1 MSVKSK
7 LILGFLSISMFIIF
21 NGLVNFV
28 SINKI
33 DTSLKNIT
41 ESTIIQ
47 KKLIS
52 DAILYSE
59 KAMSTLK
66 SYTLSHLDDD
76 KKITQVTTEV
86 LSLKNSLKK
95 LKKLKIENSKQIDEA
110 IKKAEDFNSI
120 IKELVAIHKQKSN
133 LYFDYNGKLYTLDL
147 FFYKLES
154 LNYKI
159 FESVEEYVFHDGT
172 QNFVLDYK
180 ASEFHQ
186 WNSKVEI
193 KNRKLAKY
201 IEKYKKS
208 NVKFYN
214 SLKKLVS
221 STNKEEAYVNN
232 NINDLQSLKKSGSKI
247 IRNST
252 KMISMLQQTE
262 RMNFDSLVASSN
274 SIKDIL
280 TKIETSI
287 DNSLKIAKQESNDTL
302 QKAFYINLIIIA
314 LAIIFSI
321 IIATYVS
328 NSISKSLD
336 KFQKGLLSFFD
347 FLNKDNSTINRLDE
361 TGEQEISSMV
371 KVVNKNIQNVQSTI
385 KANDDL
391 INEVKSI
398 VQNIKSGDL
407 SKRIQT
413 QTEDKSLN
421 ELKNVM
427 NDMLETTSSNV
438 NSNITDI
445 LNTLDKFAHYNFV
458 NNIPNANGKV
468 SIGINKLSEMIN
480 KMLLENREDGLNLN
494 QSASTLFNNVDIL
507 NKSSKEQVVSLE
519 QINELLNDITNT
531 IQTNLDNVTK
541 MSNFANDLR
550 VSVNDGQKL
559 ATTTNEA
566 MDEINEQIN
575 SISDAV
581 SIIDKIAFQTNIL
594 SLNAAVEAATAGE
607 AGKGF
612 AVVAGEVRNLASRSA
627 EAAKDIQSLVEAA
640 NLKADDGKLI
650 ANNMANGYK
659 NLNDNIQNTLSLIQ
673 NIQDSSTTQKNDIS
687 EINSAISNLHDKTE
701 NTLKVA
707 DDTKNIAI
715 NTLDISTKIVNH
727 TNEKEFI
734 GK

>member
-1 MSVKSK
+1 
-7 LILGFLSISMFIIF
+7 
-21 NGLVNFV
+21 
-28 SINKI
+28 
-33 DTSLKNIT
+33 
-41 ESTIIQ
+41 
-47 KKLIS
+47 
-52 DAILYSE
+52 
-59 KAMSTLK
+59 
-66 SYTLSHLDDD
+66 
-76 KKITQVTTEV
+76 
-86 LSLKNSLKK
+86 
-95 LKKLKIENSKQIDEA
+95 
-110 IKKAEDFNSI
+110 
-120 IKELVAIHKQKSN
+120 
-133 LYFDYNGKLYTLDL
+133 
-147 FFYKLES
+147 
-154 LNYKI
+154 
-159 FESVEEYVFHDGT
+159 
-172 QNFVLDYK
+172 
-180 ASEFHQ
+180 
-186 WNSKVEI
+186 
-193 KNRKLAKY
+193 
-201 IEKYKKS
+201 
-208 NVKFYN
+208 
-214 SLKKLVS
+214 
-221 STNKEEAYVNN
+221 
-232 NINDLQSLKKSGSKI
+232 
-247 IRNST
+247 
-252 KMISMLQQTE
+252 
-262 RMNFDSLVASSN
+262 
-274 SIKDIL
+274 
-280 TKIETSI
+280 
-287 DNSLKIAKQESNDTL
+287 
-302 QKAFYINLIIIA
+302 
-314 LAIIFSI
+314 
-321 IIATYVS
+321 
-328 NSISKSLD
+328 
-336 KFQKGLLSFFD
+336 
-347 FLNKDNSTINRLDE
+347 LNKDSSTINRLDE